1 MKRVD
6 NSVIKR
12 NKENLAAMH
21 LLLLAEST
29 RGLVLSDVTLE
40 LVLLTLEGAPVLP
53 PEWTT
58 ADWTQCARLANW
70 ASILSIRSLEREH

>member
-1 MKRVD
+1 
-6 NSVIKR
+6 
-12 NKENLAAMH
+12 MH

-58 ADWTQCARLANW
+58 ADW
-70 ASILSIRSLEREH
+70 IHPPPPLSRPMCHGREIKRT

>member
-1 MKRVD
+1 
-6 NSVIKR
+6 
-12 NKENLAAMH
+12 MH

-58 ADWTQCARLANW
+58 ADWTQCARLAN
-70 ASILSIRSLEREH
+70 